1 MDPTAPC
8 GYDDKRMKKFLGILA
23 CFLFLGAVTGAAFY
37 YPSGWSSRG
46 KADEGLVLAYDDRY
60 TFDQEIKE
68 IRMEEITSFRTGT
81 DIPDEKILEFEDGDR
96 IHARAAGC
104 GNAEVELA
112 DGTVLKVSVR
122 PAPISLL
129 LLAGQSNCE
138 GCANDKNALDQY
150 KKEWILNPEGSVYSS
165 YGVTEEMFEQVAW
178 YDDRENLDHMTL
190 HNYRRFLPSS
200 LTDNSRNDV
209 YNRTDSLTNARGAC
223 GKGGIDSALAYRWRQ
238 LTGEKVWIV
247 NASRHGHGISFWDP
261 EEKEEPA
268 LFQKAVRLYKGAERI
283 LGKEIA
289 AGHYQLS
296 HKGIYWCHGETDSF
310 LKTFSSQYQASFD
323 QIRREFRRQLSGKGI
338 ENMEKDIEFFGIIM
352 PRGSLFHPNKGADYA
367 LTGARMAQYYM
378 VISQD
383 YPDVYMATYLGDLW
397 TDDQTV
403 EAYFTEKYGT
413 EKNFNALWPMHSR
426 KVALPTTLDE
436 VHGSIHYTQIGYNEL
451 GFDAAENICY
461 ALGYCRPERQKVKS
475 VSFITADG
483 TRVRNGETVA
493 MQEKIRNV
501 LAIRVSPAYM
511 TKAVEVNTS
520 DNMIFNETGVRMLYG
535 EEGTVKVRQGSLKE
549 GITFKRDEPVQN
561 EEIEAGLDMDKGETE
576 Q

>member
-1 MDPTAPC
+1 MTIN
-8 GYDDKRMKKFLGILA
+8 GMKKFVCILA
-23 CFLFLGAVTGAAFY
+23 CFLFLGAVSGAAFY
-37 YPSGWSSRG
+37 YPSGWAGPG
-46 KADEGLVLAYDDRY
+46 KNDKGLVLAYDDRY

-68 IRMEEITSFRTGT
+68 IRTEETVSFQTGT
-81 DIPDEKILEFEDGDR
+81 DIPDEEVLELEEGDR
-96 IHARAAGC
+96 IHVRAAGC
-104 GNAEVELA
+104 GTAEVELA
-112 DGTVLKVSVR
+112 DGTVLKVSVE

-150 KKEWILNPEGSVYSS
+150 RKEWILNPEGSVYSS
-165 YGVTEEMFEQVAW
+165 YGVTEDMYEQVAW
-178 YDDRENLDHMTL
+178 YDDREDLGHITL
-190 HNYRRFLPSS
+190 HNYRRFLPVS
-200 LTDNSRNDV
+200 LTDNSQNDS
-209 YNRTDSLTNARGAC
+209 YSRTDSLTNAPGAS
-223 GKGGIDSALAYRWRQ
+223 GKGGIDSALAFRWRQ
-238 LTGEKVWIV
+238 LTGEKVWII
-247 NASRHGHGISFWDP
+247 NASRHGSGISMWDP
-261 EEKEEPA
+261 EEKTEPA

-289 AGHYQLS
+289 AGHYVLS

-310 LKTFSSQYQASFD
+310 LKTFSSKYQASFD
-323 QIRREFRRQLSGKGI
+323 QIRQGFLRQLNGKGI

-397 TDDQTV
+397 TDDQSV
-403 EAYFTEKYGT
+403 ETYFTEKYGT
-413 EKNFNALWPMHSR
+413 EKNFNARWPMRAR
-426 KVALPTTLDE
+426 KVSLPSTMNE

-461 ALGYCRPERQKVKS
+461 ALGYCRPEKMKVES

-493 MQEKIRNV
+493 MQEKVRNV
-501 LAIRVSPAYM
+501 LAIRVAPAYM
-511 TKAVEVNTS
+511 TKTVEVNTS
-520 DNMIFNETGVRMLYG
+520 DNLVFNETGVRMLYG
-535 EEGTVKVRQGSLKE
+535 EEGTVKVRQGGLKE
-549 GITFKRDEPVQN
+549 GITFRREEPVRN
-561 EEIEAGLDMDKGETE
+561 EESEAGADLNKGQTE